1 MRTSLIEAY
10 KQQEKAAKGM
20 QKTIEN
26 LSYDKIDVQATK
38 KKIVDKE
45 LSAVKK
51 ATQQAAKSA
60 MNSDPRQ
67 AFKAVRIT
75 KYKRI
80 FGGNVNILSPRKGAT
95 YVVGSPLTYRR
106 RNRYISSRTKQLYN
120 YAGQSRS
127 FVLRFIEGGTQDRI
141 AGSKGNKRGGHGNR
155 GKIKARD
162 FMATAQT
169 EMGKAPQHIIDLIS
183 QITEQ
188 QFEKN

>member
-1 MRTSLIEAY
+1 MKLSLTDAYEIEHGLR
-10 KQQEKAAKGM
+10 KPL
-20 QKTIEN
+20 EN
-26 LSYDKIDVQATK
+26 LSYDNINMQATK

-51 ATQQAAKSA
+51 ATQKAAKSS
-60 MNSDPRQ
+60 MQSDPRQ
-67 AFKAVRIT
+67 AFKAIRVM

-95 YVVGSPLTYRR
+95 YVVGSTLTYRR

-120 YAGQSRS
+120 YAGPSRS
-127 FVLRFIEGGTQDRI
+127 FVLRFIEGGTQNRI
-141 AGSKGNKRGGHGNR
+141 AGSKGNKRGGSGNR

-169 EMGKAPQHIIDLIS
+169 EMGKAPQHIMDMIS

-188 QFEKN
+188 QFQKD